1 MACRRRAVAAL
12 FLVIFLGALLPAGL
26 AAATEVASAPLSRAA
41 NARNGMV
48 RVYLSSLGNPTSLD
62 LTVSGSYTAN
72 GATDVTLQSGDRV
85 GISFNKNTGRITMTR
100 GGVSYDMG
108 TELNLRRHQTSGE
121 SGLRIAQA
129 RQSGN
134 LYPGDLQL
142 KAQLSGGSYRL
153 YPIVHVY
160 IESYLKGVVPYEMG
174 NSAHVEALKAQA
186 VAARTYT
193 LNKMNTRASSL
204 YDVVDTTNDQVYYG
218 NSDSTTRCSQ
228 AVEATKGIVL
238 MNGSSLTGTYY
249 TASNGGQTESAR
261 NLWGSSGYDY
271 LGVKNDP
278 FDEMNAASVVRK
290 TVVYGDNTF
299 SGQKS
304 AIKDLLHA
312 KASAAVGSSNVTVTT
327 INAITP
333 HTPKYG
339 SPSRLYTKLDFAVT
353 AATPSGSRSL
363 TLTCDIFSEL
373 EGPLG
378 MSINASQNELWSV
391 EKNGANFTLK
401 ARRYGHGIGMSQRG
415 AMQMGSLG
423 YTYDQI
429 LGFYYEDCRRVQYTF
444 THTILA
450 SIENGGS
457 LITTEENP
465 ADITPSAGATATVKL
480 VGLKD
485 RLAVRSAA
493 SDTGS
498 ILTSVINGGLV
509 NVLAKGDSWTMIRLG
524 SIVGYVPT
532 SALKFNGEAP
542 SASEATPTQISQ
554 WATVNCTGTL
564 NLRSEGSIGSTVIT
578 TIPSGAILCVFR
590 VQGSWAQVQYGA
602 STGWA
607 STDFLQ
613 MSAAYPGEV
622 TGQISGGAVVRIP
635 SGSGTVNLRATAS
648 TSGQVLATLSHGTQV
663 TVNSSDGSWCSVVA
677 ADGTRG
683 YIMADFLVFD
693 GSAPPTQPP
702 STPGTPAP
710 PALGFGEVEAV
721 VYTASTALNLRAEPS
736 TQAAVLA
743 ALPRGESV
751 VVTHR
756 GEEWS
761 AVRYGSLTGYVST
774 RYLRFPSDEST
785 APSTPS
791 ATARVTTQS
800 GSLNL
805 RKQPSLGSTVLTQ
818 IPRGAQVSVLENLT
832 TWCRVSYGG
841 QTGYVMTTYLTMEG
855 GSTTQPT
862 GNTATVTTPSGTL
875 NLRETASADARI
887 LTTIKPGAQVTVLQR
902 GTDWCH
908 ITYGSRTGYVM
919 TKFLTFGSEGG
930 STPSV
935 PVPPEVSD
943 SATVHTGNG
952 GLNLRETASSAARIL
967 TVIPDGASVTRLQ
980 AGAEWTQIRY
990 AAYTGYVMTRYL
1002 QDGSSAAP
1010 SAPSVQ
1016 EVAVTTDGDGL
1027 NLRSGPTTASEVII
1041 GIPNGAK
1048 VTLLEKGDPWSRVR
1062 YSGLEGYV
1070 MTGYLSIGQGQPPA
1084 ESGGTAQAQTAWIRE
1099 DVTGGVNMRYM
1110 PDTSGQVLAVL
1121 APGTEIIV
1129 TLSGA
1134 EWSAIKFGA
1143 QAGYVMSRYI
1153 TSTPP
1158 SSMQPADTQPPAA
1171 SLMYVSAA
1179 SGLNLRQEASTG
1191 AVILTSLPHGAAVDV
1206 LSNQGDE
1213 WCLVRYGQWQ
1223 GYVAR
1228 AYLSAAKPAALP
1240 AAVPEPSA
1248 DAQPVYDPT
1257 LYDLTGWEAVI
1268 APQEGSVN
1276 VRAWCD
1282 NAAPVRLSI
1291 PKGETV
1297 RLLQFGDTWCKI
1309 LYGEAEGYC
1318 MTQYLTLRE
1327 AV

>member
-1 MACRRRAVAAL
+1 MGRFRRATAAL
-12 FLVIFLGALLPAGL
+12 FLAILLGALMPAGL
-26 AAATEVASAPLSRAA
+26 AAAAEVASAPLTRAA

-48 RVYLSSLGNPTSLD
+48 RVYLSSLGNPASLD
-62 LTVSGSYTAN
+62 LTVSGSYTAD
-72 GATDVTLQSGDRV
+72 GAADVTLQSGDRV
-85 GISFNKNTGRITMTR
+85 AISFNKSTGRITMTR

-108 TELNLRRHQTSGE
+108 TELNLRRHQASGE

-142 KAQLSGGSYRL
+142 KAQQSNGSYRL

-218 NSDSTTRCSQ
+218 NSDSTTRCAQ

-278 FDEMNAASVVRK
+278 FDEMNTAAVVRK

-312 KASAAVGSSNVTVTT
+312 KASAVVGSVNVSVTT

-353 AATPSGSRSL
+353 ASTPSGTRSL

-415 AMQMGSLG
+415 AMQMGALG

-450 SIENGGS
+450 SIENGGNV
-457 LITTEENP
+457 ITTEENP
-465 ADITPSAGATATVKL
+465 ADITPSAGATATVRL
-480 VGLKD
+480 IGLKD

-493 SDTGS
+493 SDSGS

-542 SASEATPTQISQ
+542 TFSDATPTQISQ

-564 NLRSEGSIGSTVIT
+564 NLRSEGRIDSSVIT
-578 TIPSGAILCVFR
+578 TIPSGAILCVFS
-590 VQGSWAQVQYGA
+590 VQGGWAQVQYGA

-613 MSAAYPGEV
+613 MSASYPGQV
-622 TGQISGGAVVRIP
+622 TNQISGGAVVRIP
-635 SGSGTVNLRATAS
+635 SGSGTVNLRGTAS

-663 TVNSSDGSWCSVVA
+663 TVTSSDGSWCSVVA
-677 ADGTRG
+677 SDGTRG

-693 GSAPPTQPP
+693 GSAPPAQQPTDP
-702 STPGTPAP
+702 VTPTPP
-710 PALGFGEVEAV
+710 DLGGGEVEAV
-721 VYTASTALNLRAEPS
+721 VHTASTSLNLRAQPS
-736 TQAAVLA
+736 TQSAVLA

-756 GEEWS
+756 GEDWS
-761 AVRYGSLTGYVST
+761 AVRYGSLTGYVAT
-774 RYLRFPSDEST
+774 QYLRFPADEST

-791 ATARVTTQS
+791 ATAIVTTQS

-818 IPRGAQVSVLENLT
+818 IPRGARVSVLENLT
-832 TWCRVSYGG
+832 SWCRVSYGG
-841 QTGYVMTTYLTMEG
+841 QTGYVMTTYLTMENG
-855 GSTTQPT
+855 GTAAPS

-887 LTTIKPGAQVTVLQR
+887 LTTIKPGAQVTVLER
-902 GTDWCH
+902 GADWCR

-919 TKFLTFGSEGG
+919 TKFLTFGTQGG
-930 STPSV
+930 STPTT
-935 PVPPEVSD
+935 PATPEEGID
-943 SATVHTGNG
+943 TVTVLTANG
-952 GLNLRETASSAARIL
+952 GLNLRETPSTDARVL
-967 TVIPDGASVTRLQ
+967 MVIPDGSIVTRLKL
-980 AGAEWTQIRY
+980 GDDWTQIRY
-990 AAYTGYVMTRYL
+990 EDRTGYVMTKYL
-1002 QDGSSAAP
+1002 LLRSSAPLP
-1010 SAPSVQ
+1010 SQ
-1016 EVAVTTDGDGL
+1016 TKEVTVVTDGGGL
-1027 NLRSGPTTASEVII
+1027 NLRSYDNTIAEVII
-1041 GIPNGAK
+1041 VIPNGAK
-1048 VTLLEKGDPWSRVR
+1048 VTLLEDGDPWSRVR
-1062 YSGLEGYV
+1062 YAGLDGYV
-1070 MTGYLSIGQGQPPA
+1070 MSTYLS
-1084 ESGGTAQAQTAWIRE
+1084 SGPNHTGSNPSQKAWIRE

-1121 APGTEIIV
+1121 APGTEITV

-1134 EWSAIKFGA
+1134 EWSAIKFGT
-1143 QAGYVMSRYI
+1143 QAGYVMSQYI
-1153 TSTPP
+1153 TNTLPSSLQPPPTPP
-1158 SSMQPADTQPPAA
+1158 PTSR
-1171 SLMYVSAA
+1171 MYVNAA
-1179 SGLNLRQEASTG
+1179 SGLNLRQEASTS
-1191 AVILTSLPHGAAVDV
+1191 ATVLASLPHGAAVEV
-1206 LSNQGDE
+1206 LSTQGDE
-1213 WCLVRYGQWQ
+1213 WCLVRCDQWQ
-1223 GYVAR
+1223 GYVAK
-1228 AYLSAAKPAALP
+1228 AYLSAEKPAEAVP
-1240 AAVPEPSA
+1240 AAPEQSG

-1268 APQEGSVN
+1268 APQEGNVN

-1282 NAAPVRLSI
+1282 ADAPIRLSI

-1318 MTQYLTLRE
+1318 MTRYLTLRE
-1327 AV
+1327 AD